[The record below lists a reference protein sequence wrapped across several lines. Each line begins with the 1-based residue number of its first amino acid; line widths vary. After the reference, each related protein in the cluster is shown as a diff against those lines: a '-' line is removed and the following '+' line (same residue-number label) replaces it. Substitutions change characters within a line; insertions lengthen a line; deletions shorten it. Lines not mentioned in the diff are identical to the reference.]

1 MLSREKFIRSPV
13 IIKKELLCLFRKE
26 DELIIFDIG
35 ACEAEDS
42 IRYSK
47 LFPKATIFAFE
58 PRPDNFTKAKELINQ
73 YQCKDSIVLENL
85 ALSNANG
92 VADFFVSEGEPNEL
106 KNDEHWNYGNKSS
119 SLLPPSDLIKKHTE
133 WLEFNKTIQIITQRL
148 DGFVAKK
155 QINTIDFVHMD
166 VQGAELMVLEG
177 AGEFLEKI
185 KLIWL
190 EVESIELYKGQ
201 PLKNDVEQ
209 FMTKWNF
216 INIIDTVDNISGDQL
231 YVNRNYFS
239 DKKISNLLTL
249 NKRRRFLKK
258 LLSFFT
264 K

>member
-1 MLSREKFIRSPV
+1 MLNREKFIRSPV

-26 DELIIFDIG
+26 DDLIIFDIG

-47 LFPKATIFAFE
+47 LFPKATVFAFE

-73 YQCKDSIVLENL
+73 YQCKNSIVLEKL

-119 SLLPPSDLIKKHTE
+119 SLLPPSDNIKNHTA
-133 WLEFNKTIQIITQRL
+133 WLQFKKKIPVKTLRL
-148 DGFVAKK
+148 DDYVAKNEI
-155 QINTIDFVHMD
+155 QSIDFLHLD

-177 AGEFLEKI
+177 AGIFLEKI

-190 EVESIELYKGQ
+190 EVETVELYNGQ

-209 FMTKWNF
+209 FMAKAKF
-216 INIIDTVDNISGDQL
+216 INIIDMVDNVSGDQL
-231 YVNRNYFS
+231 YVNQNYFNEKEINS
-239 DKKISNLLTL
+239 LLSL
-249 NKRRRFLKK
+249 NKRKG
-258 LLSFFT
+258 LLHWLQSFFT